1 MESAQSRRAAAVAWM
16 ERHQAA
22 LYAAGIAAGA
32 VVGWV
37 VPGAGRLAVL
47 VEPVLGLLLLATFL
61 AVPFAALGAALRDV
75 RFLAA
80 LLVLNFAVV
89 PAVVFGLS
97 RFVAHDD
104 ALLVG
109 VLLVLLAPCVDYV
122 IAFTGLAGGAAERL
136 LAAAPLLMLLQ
147 LLLLPVLLRVCAGP
161 AAVAAVDVGPF
172 VRALVLLILL
182 PLALAA
188 LVQGAA
194 RRGAPGP
201 RRAARAVEAAT
212 GAAMVPLMAATLFLV
227 VASQVRAVGERL
239 PALAGAVPVFVGFV
253 AVMVPLGLAVAALA
267 RVDARSGRALVF
279 SGATRN
285 SLVVLPLALALP
297 PSLDPAPLVVV
308 TQTLVELV
316 AMAVLVRLVP
326 RLLPERAA
334 PAEEAA
340 LAVRPEPDVTGS

>member
-32 VVGWV
+32 VVGWA

-75 RFLAA
+75 RFLTA

-104 ALLVG
+104 ALLV
-109 VLLVLLAPCVDYV
+109 
-122 IAFTGLAGGAAERL
+122 
-136 LAAAPLLMLLQ
+136 
-147 LLLLPVLLRVCAGP
+147 
-161 AAVAAVDVGPF
+161 
-172 VRALVLLILL
+172 
-182 PLALAA
+182 
-188 LVQGAA
+188 
-194 RRGAPGP
+194 
-201 RRAARAVEAAT
+201 
-212 GAAMVPLMAATLFLV
+212 
-227 VASQVRAVGERL
+227 
-239 PALAGAVPVFVGFV
+239 
-253 AVMVPLGLAVAALA
+253 
-267 RVDARSGRALVF
+267 
-279 SGATRN
+279 
-285 SLVVLPLALALP
+285 
-297 PSLDPAPLVVV
+297 VV

-326 RLLPERAA
+326 RLLPEWAA